1 MLMNTSSQLKVLR
14 GPLISFVAAIA
25 LFSLAGCGS
34 TSTLKNTQGQAITS
48 TRKFTKVTVKTFKL
62 QLEDKDPEMNSEKSP
77 AYFADRIAF
86 EIKSKGGFASV
97 GRDTKP
103 DANTLVIDGVITK
116 YHEGNPM
123 LRAFIGMGAGSAF
136 FEADV
141 YFRDSKGNMIGK
153 IKADKN
159 SWALGGG
166 LAAAQNPTMFMNGAA
181 EKIAE
186 EAVKLR

>member
-1 MLMNTSSQLKVLR
+1 MSL
-14 GPLISFVAAIA
+14 VAATA

-34 TSTLKNTQGQAITS
+34 TSGLQNQQGQAIAS

-62 QLEDKDPEMNSEKSP
+62 QLEDKEPEMNSEKSP

-86 EIKSKGGFASV
+86 EIKSKGRFGSV

-141 YFRDSKGNMIGK
+141 YFRDSEGKILGK

-166 LAAAQNPTMFMNGAA
+166 LAAAQNPIMFMNGAA
-181 EKIAE
+181 VKIAE

>member
-1 MLMNTSSQLKVLR
+1 MNTSPLLKVLR
-14 GPLISFVAAIA
+14 ASLTSFVAATT
-25 LFSLAGCGS
+25 LLSLAGCGS
-34 TSTLKNTQGQAITS
+34 TSGLQNHQGQAIAS

-62 QLEDKDPEMNSEKSP
+62 QLEDKEPEMNSEKSP

-86 EIKSKGGFASV
+86 EIKSKGRFASV

-141 YFRDSKGNMIGK
+141 YFRNSEGNVIGK

-181 EKIAE
+181 VKIAE

>member
-1 MLMNTSSQLKVLR
+1 MRPVSNRKTIRYWKPNEQFPSSPNINPIQISHTPMNKSSQLKVLR
-14 GPLISFVAAIA
+14 GPLTALVAAVA
-25 LFSLAGCGS
+25 LFSIAGCGS

-48 TRKFTKVTVKTFKL
+48 TRKVTKVTVKTFKL

-103 DANTLVIDGVITK
+103 DANTLLIDGVITK

-123 LRAFIGMGAGSAF
+123 LRGFIGMGAGS
-136 FEADV
+136 
-141 YFRDSKGNMIGK
+141 
-153 IKADKN
+153 
-159 SWALGGG
+159 
-166 LAAAQNPTMFMNGAA
+166 
-181 EKIAE
+181 
-186 EAVKLR
+186 

>member
-1 MLMNTSSQLKVLR
+1 MPMNTSPLLKVLR
-14 GPLISFVAAIA
+14 ASLISFVAATT
-25 LFSLAGCGS
+25 LLSLAGCGS
-34 TSTLKNTQGQAITS
+34 TSGLQNQQGQAIAS

-62 QLEDKDPEMNSEKSP
+62 QLEDKEPEMNSEKSP

-86 EIKSKGGFASV
+86 EIKSKGRFASV

-123 LRAFIGMGAGSAF
+123 LRALIGMGAGSAF

-141 YFRDSKGNMIGK
+141 YFRNSEGNIIGK

-181 EKIAE
+181 AKIAE